1 MAWYTVDTGVANG
14 DFQDLAQ
21 RVVGIA
27 LGLVDFLLRRR
38 VFLIIYKFLVS
49 RTSCLAYCS

>member
-1 MAWYTVDTGVANG
+1 MAWYKVDTGVANG

-38 VFLIIYKFLVS
+38 VFLIIYRFLVS